1 MHGAKH
7 PRVNPPIPA
16 LMARIPD
23 KQAVFLE
30 LDGVLCEHPRL
41 DVEGRV
47 TWLPGALDALQRID
61 PATFK
66 IFIAT
71 NREDIAMG
79 RLREREF
86 KKFCDRFIQDTR
98 DAEIEIQ
105 KIYSC
110 PYHPKGRQ
118 RYRKES
124 VFRKPAPGMFKMAQQ
139 EFDLNLARCWMIGH
153 RSTDVLAASRAGM
166 GTILV
171 ETGEAGRDGEFI
183 VDPHFTEPDI
193 AHAVLRIQSFEAALR
208 C

>member
-1 MHGAKH
+1 
-7 PRVNPPIPA
+7 
-16 LMARIPD
+16 MARIPD

-30 LDGVLCEHPRL
+30 LDGVITERPSLTIDGEVPYY
-41 DVEGRV
+41 
-47 TWLPGALDALQRID
+47 PGAIESLQRID
-61 PATFK
+61 PAVFK

-86 KKFCDRFIQDTR
+86 KKFCDRFIQDTTE
-98 DAEIEIQ
+98 AGIQIQ

-118 RYRKES
+118 RYRKDS

-153 RSTDVLAASRAGM
+153 TTTDILAGSRGGV

-171 ETGEAGRDGEFI
+171 ETGAGGQDGAYL
-183 VDPHFTEPDI
+183 VDANETVPDI
-193 AHAVLRIQSFEAALR
+193 RYAVRFIQSHEMSLR

>member
-1 MHGAKH
+1 
-7 PRVNPPIPA
+7 
-16 LMARIPD
+16 MARVPN

-30 LDGVLCEHPRL
+30 LDGVICERPSL
-41 DVEGRV
+41 TIEGEV
-47 TWLPGALDALQRID
+47 PYYPDAIDALTRID

-71 NREDIAMG
+71 SREDIAMG
-79 RLREREF
+79 HLREREF
-86 KKFCDRFIQDTR
+86 KKLCERFIQDTTQ
-98 DAEIEIQ
+98 AGVQIA

-118 RYRKES
+118 RYRKDS
-124 VFRKPAPGMFKMAQQ
+124 VFRKPAPGIFKMAQQ

-153 RSTDVLAASRAGM
+153 TTTDVLAGSRGGV

-171 ETGEAGRDGEFI
+171 ETGKGGRDGSYL
-183 VDPHFTEPDI
+183 VDPHRTVRDI
-193 AHAVLRIQSFEAALR
+193 RHAVRFINSYEMSLR

>member
-1 MHGAKH
+1 
-7 PRVNPPIPA
+7 
-16 LMARIPD
+16 MARIPD

-30 LDGVLCEHPRL
+30 LDGVLCERPSL
-41 DVEGRV
+41 TMDGTVPWFE
-47 TWLPGALDALQRID
+47 GALDALTRID
-61 PATFK
+61 PAVFK

-86 KKFCDRFIQDTR
+86 KKFCDRFIEDTTNAGVR
-98 DAEIEIQ
+98 IA

-118 RYRKES
+118 RYRKDS

-139 EFDLNLARCWMIGH
+139 EFDLNLARCWMVGH
-153 RSTDVLAASRAGM
+153 TTTDILAGGRGGV

-171 ETGEAGRDGEFI
+171 ETGSGGKDGMFH
-183 VDPHFTEPDI
+183 VDPHQTVRDVR
-193 AHAVLRIQSFEAALR
+193 HAVQFINRFEMSLR

>member
-1 MHGAKH
+1 
-7 PRVNPPIPA
+7 
-16 LMARIPD
+16 MARIPD

-30 LDGVLCEHPRL
+30 LDGVLLERPQL
-41 DVEGRV
+41 TIDGTVPWFE
-47 TWLPGALDALQRID
+47 GALDSLTRID
-61 PATFK
+61 PSVFK

-86 KKFCDRFIQDTR
+86 KRLCDRFITDTR
-98 DAEIEIQ
+98 EAGVEIA

-118 RYRKES
+118 RYRKDS

-153 RSTDVLAASRAGM
+153 TSIDILAGSRGGV
-166 GTILV
+166 GTILC
-171 ETGEAGRDGEFI
+171 ETGAGGQDGAFQVE
-183 VDPHFTEPDI
+183 PHAQVPDVRY
-193 AHAVLRIQSFEAALR
+193 AVRYINSFEMSLR